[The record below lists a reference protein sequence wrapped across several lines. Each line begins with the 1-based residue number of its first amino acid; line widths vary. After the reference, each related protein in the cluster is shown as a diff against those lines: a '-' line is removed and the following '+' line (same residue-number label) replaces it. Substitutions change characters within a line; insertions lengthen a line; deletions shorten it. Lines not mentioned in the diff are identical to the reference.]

1 MYIVIYKTRNI
12 ALNGVVVNK
21 FEHLDEAQDFIKDLV
36 REGITDVTLSEEIP
50 FRLKID
56 VEF

>member
-1 MYIVIYKTRNI
+1 MYIVIFKQSTN
-12 ALNGVVVNK
+12 NVKVSK
-21 FEHLDEAQDFIKDLV
+21 FEHLDDAQEFVKDLV
-36 REGITDVTLSEEIP
+36 REGITDVTLSQEIP

>member
-1 MYIVIYKTRNI
+1 MYIVIYKQSMN
-12 ALNGVVVNK
+12 NPKVNK
-21 FEHLDEAQDFIKDLV
+21 FEDLDDARKFVRDLV
-36 REGITDVTLSEEIP
+36 REGITDVTLSRKIP

>member
-1 MYIVIYKTRNI
+1 MYIVIYKN
-12 ALNGVVVNK
+12 VVNFPTVSK
-21 FEHLDEAQDFIKDLV
+21 FEHLDDAQDFIKDLV
-36 REGITDVTLSEEIP
+36 REGITDVTLSQEIP

>member
-1 MYIVIYKTRNI
+1 MYIVIYKRSISNLSI
-12 ALNGVVVNK
+12 NK
-21 FEHLDEAQDFIKDLV
+21 FADLFDAQEFVKDLV
-36 REGITDVTLSEEIP
+36 REGITDVTLTQAIP

>member
-1 MYIVIYKTRNI
+1 MYIVIYKMNSPI
-12 ALNGVVVNK
+12 VNK
-21 FEHLDEAQDFIKDLV
+21 FEDLDDAQEFVRDLV
-36 REGITDVTLSEEIP
+36 RKGITDVTLSQEIP